1 MMASQGTTG
10 ARVLIVDDEA
20 IIARHVHNYLI
31 QLGYEVIGIVSSAE
45 EAVETAVRLQPDL
58 LLMDIELPGPV
69 DGIEAVRRIRSQID
83 VPVVYLTAYS
93 DDVTIQRAES
103 TGPFGYIIKPF
114 QARELRIT
122 IEMALRIHSLTRALE
137 RSEARYRAI
146 VEDQSELI
154 CRFLPDGTLTFVNEA
169 FCRYFGHSR
178 AELLGSSYWARFQD
192 YDQGRLVTA
201 YAALTSAQ
209 PVLRCEQSSTGANG
223 DVKWQS
229 WTVRGIFDEQGQL
242 REIQA
247 VGRDITEQ
255 KLAEQALNRIG
266 EEMARRLEECTAD
279 LDRVSQALQ
288 QEISRRERAEQAL
301 RDLERRLQHTEAG
314 QIQ

>member
-1 MMASQGTTG
+1 MASQDTTS
-10 ARVLIVDDEA
+10 ARVLIADDEA

-45 EAVETAVRLQPDL
+45 EAVEAALRLRPDL
-58 LLMDIELPGPV
+58 LLMDIELPGPI
-69 DGIEAVRRIRSQID
+69 DGIEAVRRIRNQID

-93 DDVTIQRAES
+93 DDTTIQRAES

-169 FCRYFGHSR
+169 FCRYFGQSR
-178 AELLGSSYWARFQD
+178 SELLGSSYWERFQAD
-192 YDQGRLVTA
+192 EQERLMAEYATLTA
-201 YAALTSAQ
+201 AQ
-209 PVLRCEQSSTGANG
+209 PVLRCEQSSARATG
-223 DVKWQS
+223 DIKWQL
-229 WTVRGIFDEQGQL
+229 WTVRGIFTEQGRL

-247 VGRDITEQ
+247 VGRDVTEQ
-255 KLAEQALNRIG
+255 KLAEQALHRIG
-266 EEMARRLEECTAD
+266 EEMARRLEECTVD
-279 LDRVSQALQ
+279 LHRMSLALK

-301 RDLERRLQHTEAG
+301 HELERRLLHTGAG
-314 QIQ
+314 QVQ